1 MSQDHGIVL
10 GIDDSFSGGT
20 VMPEQ
25 WLKQSHQAFR
35 FWHQLLTTW
44 DEAPGASWKFG
55 ALVAHLTRFEK
66 RSAKT
71 FKHVIERGADPVYI
85 LHVLIVLCDEARVR
99 HAVGLPQVMTQE
111 KSGSLSDL
119 RDFHLV
125 TESDLRTIEAAVPT
139 FAKAGLPVDQASLQD
154 LRRRF
159 DVMPEPPDHAGYVGE
174 KASISTTFHLET
186 PAPTPQRG
194 RPGEHWFNTAMV
206 LLDRHLERTAPP
218 PGARYTSIA
227 LLLNAFCPSTYDPSP
242 LNRDTVRHRISFNQ
256 ERVTTYCEFFESWF
270 GEWKRSLQQHPT
282 PFNPWHP

>member
-1 MSQDHGIVL
+1 
-10 GIDDSFSGGT
+10 
-20 VMPEQ
+20 MPEQ
-25 WLKQSHQAFR
+25 WRKRSRQAFR
-35 FWHQLLTTW
+35 FWHQLLAAW
-44 DEAPGASWKFG
+44 DNTPGASDRFG
-55 ALVAHLTRFEK
+55 ALITHLTHFEK
-66 RSAKT
+66 RSAET

-159 DVMPEPPDHAGYVGE
+159 DAMPEPPERDGYIGE
-174 KASISTTFHLET
+174 KASLTTTFHLET

-194 RPGEHWFNTAMV
+194 RHREHWFNTAMV
-206 LLDRHLERTAPP
+206 LLDHHFERTAPH

-227 LLLNAFCPSTYDPSP
+227 LLLNAFCPTTFDQPP
-242 LNRDTVRHRISFNQ
+242 LTRDSVRHRISFIQ
-256 ERVTTYCEFFESWF
+256 DRVTAYCEFFESWF
-270 GEWKRSLQQHPT
+270 DEWKRSLQQHPT